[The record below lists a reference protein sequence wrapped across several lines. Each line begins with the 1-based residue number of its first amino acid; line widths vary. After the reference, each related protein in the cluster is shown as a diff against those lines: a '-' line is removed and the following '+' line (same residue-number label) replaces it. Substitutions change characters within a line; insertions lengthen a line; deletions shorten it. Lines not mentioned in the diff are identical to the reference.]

1 MAVGYRAVFRVD
13 PANDAIYLADEVLHE
28 WLKTKMPRRHRRD
41 DINWTEQGIHKISG
55 SVELH
60 VTHSDHDQDGS
71 RRRLYRLIESNPAG
85 RFTVSIFA
93 ASLPSARPHP
103 QTLVVEVQKDGTDRD
118 SAIDEISPPR
128 LVRTLLDTA
137 LIRNGGTTLSGT
149 PVVIR
154 PGDEQLVL
162 DAILDPERTVS
173 VYVAASPGR
182 DRDAN
187 WRNIV
192 ERLTKE
198 SAGVAVAFAVSAD
211 AVDSLNSLLPES
223 HGVQVGNVRTFLPKV
238 NLEDPADALRHKWI
252 GPATMARSIRDGK
265 VYDGLQRRHA
275 RVARRRFVEMD
286 LPSDVRRTIDL
297 LRRAETSVER
307 AERVAT
313 ILRDKPA
320 PLTAPL
326 SAIEAAKTETAERAP
341 LALWYERGRSL
352 VRRWLGIQ
360 EATPDHFVQLN
371 DFIATKTTELSV
383 AEQQL
388 DEAAN
393 TEQELRVELGEL
405 HKRVEDNALDL
416 AQAEEELQAALRE
429 ASILRSR
436 LAQSTYPEAAYVE
449 PDDEKWEAPN
459 TLEEL
464 IGRLKSPNRP
474 AQRVEF
480 TGSES
485 AALEI
490 DKRDAVGM
498 YAKMFWQYIRVL
510 HEYAEACVNDG
521 FAGSVHTYLTEG
533 RGHGVT
539 PTRHASRESDSV
551 LHNTKWRAERV
562 FPVPTDVDPT
572 GKILMAAHF
581 KPTHRDTFA
590 PRMHYFDDTA
600 RTGKI
605 YIGYIG
611 RHLTNTLT

>member
-13 PANDAIYLADEVLHE
+13 PANDAIQLADDVLHD
-28 WLKTKMPRRHRRD
+28 WLKSKRPRRQRRD
-41 DINWTEQGIHKISG
+41 DVSWTVQGIHKVSG

-60 VTHSDHDQDGS
+60 VTHSDHEQDGS

-103 QTLVVEVQKDGTDRD
+103 QTLVVEVQKDEVDRD
-118 SAIDEISPPR
+118 SAIDAISPPR
-128 LVRTLLDTA
+128 LVRSLLDTA
-137 LIRNGGTTLSGT
+137 LIRNGTTLLSGT
-149 PVVIR
+149 PIVIR
-154 PGDEQLVL
+154 PGDERLVL
-162 DAILDPERTVS
+162 DAITDPERTVS
-173 VYVAASPGR
+173 VYVAASPSR

-198 SAGVAVAFAVSAD
+198 SAGVAVAFSVCAD
-211 AVDSLNSLLPES
+211 AVESLNSLLPES
-223 HGVQVGNVRTFLPKV
+223 HRVQVGNVRTFMPRV
-238 NLEDPADALRHKWI
+238 NLESPADALRHKWI
-252 GPATMARSIRDGK
+252 GPATMARSIRNGRVSDGM
-265 VYDGLQRRHA
+265 QRRHA

-286 LPSDVRRTIDL
+286 LPADVRRTIDL

-313 ILRDKPA
+313 ILRDKPV

-326 SAIEAAKTETAERAP
+326 PTVEVAKNRAVESAP
-341 LALWYERGRSL
+341 LTPWYERGRSL
-352 VRRWLGIQ
+352 IKRWLGIDD
-360 EATPDHFVQLN
+360 ATPGHFVGLN
-371 DFIATKTTELSV
+371 DFIVTKTTELTV

-405 HKRVEDNALDL
+405 HKRFEDNALDL
-416 AQAEEELQAALRE
+416 AQAEEELQEARRE
-429 ASILRSR
+429 ASILRRR
-436 LAQSTYPEAAYVE
+436 LAQSEQPEAAHVE
-449 PDDEKWEAPN
+449 PDDEAWEAPN

-464 IGRLKSPNRP
+464 IGRLKSQDCP
-474 AQRVEF
+474 ATRVEF

-490 DKRDAVGM
+490 DKRDALGM
-498 YAKMFWQYIRVL
+498 YAKMFWRYIRVL
-510 HEYAEACVNDG
+510 HEYAEACADG
-521 FAGSVHTYLTEG
+521 TFSGSVHTYLADG
-533 RGHGVT
+533 RGQGVT
-539 PTRHASRESDSV
+539 PTRHAARESDSV
-551 LHNTKWRAERV
+551 LNNAKWRAERV
-562 FPVPTDVDPT
+562 FPVPTDVHES
-572 GKILMAAHF
+572 GRILMDAHF

-590 PRMHYFDDTA
+590 PRMHYYDDTA
-600 RTGKI
+600 GTGKI
-605 YIGYIG
+605 YVGYIG